1 MIIPCAAI
9 KFPLRLKELSAC
21 TKQPIET
28 YGVTC
33 FLLPQKHAIIASA
46 SEERDSSD
54 IFLDGKEAASFM
66 PLVIVTVFFILLF
79 SCEGIDHASREMDNQ
94 QALRRY
100 REHEHRTRHTS
111 DRYLDLLG

>member
-1 MIIPCAAI
+1 M
-9 KFPLRLKELSAC
+9 
-21 TKQPIET
+21 
-28 YGVTC
+28 
-33 FLLPQKHAIIASA
+33 PQKHAIIASA
-46 SEERDSSD
+46 SEERDSSG

-94 QALRRY
+94 LALRRY
-100 REHEHRTRHTS
+100 REHEHHTRPTS